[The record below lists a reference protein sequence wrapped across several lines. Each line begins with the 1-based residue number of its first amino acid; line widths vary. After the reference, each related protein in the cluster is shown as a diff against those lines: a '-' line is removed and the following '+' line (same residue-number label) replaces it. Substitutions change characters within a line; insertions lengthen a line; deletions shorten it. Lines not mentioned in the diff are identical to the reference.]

1 MNLVQLICCALLTKV
16 ADLATDQTIGARVGH
31 ILAGG
36 SRRLITGDIQ
46 GAFDELKIAGSEICV
61 CPPQVEAEAKPE
73 EAPGRRLR
81 NFPRSWQKSR
91 KHLKFDK
98 S

>member
-16 ADLATDQTIGARVGH
+16 ADLATDQTIGARVGY

-46 GAFDELKIAGSEICV
+46 GAFDELKIAGSEICI
-61 CPPQVEAEAKPE
+61 CTPKAEATPE
-73 EAPGRRLR
+73 AHGRRLR
-81 NFPRSWQKSR
+81 NFPISWQK
-91 KHLKFDK
+91 K
-98 S
+98 SKAPTQE